1 MELADEQSYKLKLL
15 KELEIKQ
22 ELDKRKR
29 IERNRDNFKSF
40 AKDQL
45 KIITKDATRGY
56 VKFEFNDCQIKIHKA
71 IEKQRKEKGRV
82 RALVLKARQ
91 QGISTYTAG
100 RVFWKTFYTPH
111 TRSVVIAHDSA
122 TSDALFTMSKQ
133 FIDRMSSDFK
143 PSLIRSNAKEVKFAH
158 NDSGFRL
165 YTAGSPEAG
174 RGTTPTILHCSEC
187 SFWQSDEKILAGLF
201 QGVSSAD
208 GTEIILESTANGA
221 TGAFYRMW
229 KAAERGEND
238 YIPIFLPW
246 FMTPEYTMDPPDNFQ
261 RTIEEE
267 ELAETY
273 DLDNG
278 QLWWRRM
285 KIGEGGE
292 SKFQQEYPSTAEEAF
307 VVSGK
312 NVFNIDKLNKLKTKG
327 PDSRREFDSS
337 MSTWED
343 HREGNLSIWK
353 PPGFDEKFII
363 GADVALG
370 VGQDYSAAI
379 VLNTDREM
387 VAVYRDNHVDPAIFG
402 RDLFYLGRYYN
413 NALLAVESN
422 SMGVSTLQKLK
433 EMKYVNLYYQTQIAN
448 LTDDD
453 GIRLG
458 FRTTSASKPAII
470 SNLKNWIDSDDIAVW
485 SSEVV
490 EELKDYVSDDKGKT
504 SASRGG
510 TDDTVMALAIAA
522 EVYRTHQHRLS
533 TDRVG
538 FESVFIPERQTNWI

>member
-1 MELADEQSYKLKLL
+1 MQLDEQAYKVKLL
-15 KELEIKQ
+15 KELEIKK
-22 ELDKRKR
+22 EIDKRKK
-29 IERNRDNFKSF
+29 IEKSKNNFKDF
-40 AKDQL
+40 ARRQL
-45 KIITKDATRGY
+45 RIITKDAAQGY
-56 VKFEFNDCQIKIHKA
+56 VPFEFNDAQKKIHEA
-71 IEKQRKEKGRV
+71 IEKQIKQKGRV

-122 TSDALFTMSKQ
+122 TSDALFTMSKN
-133 FIDRMSSDFK
+133 FIDRMSEDFK
-143 PSLIRSNAKEVKFAH
+143 PELIRSNAKEVKFSH

-187 SFWQSDEKILAGLF
+187 AFWQSDEKILAGLF

-238 YIPIFLPW
+238 YVPIFLPW
-246 FMTPEYTMDPPDNFQ
+246 FMTKEYTMTPPSNFERSVQ
-261 RTIEEE
+261 EE
-267 ELAETY
+267 ELSEEY

-292 SKFQQEYPSTAEEAF
+292 SKFRQEYPSTAEEAF

-312 NVFNIDKLNKLKTKG
+312 NVFNVEKLNKLETQAPK
-327 PDSRREFDSS
+327 SLREFDVKMSS
-337 MSTWED
+337 WEEK
-343 HREGNLSIWK
+343 REGNLSIWQ

-363 GADVALG
+363 GADVSLG
-370 VGQDYSAAI
+370 VGQDYSAAV
-379 VLNTDREM
+379 VLNVKREV
-387 VAVYRDNHVDPAIFG
+387 VAVYRDNHVDPAMFG

-422 SMGVSTLQKLK
+422 SMGISTLQKLK

-448 LTDDD
+448 LTDED
-453 GIRLG
+453 GVRLG

-470 SNLKNWIDSDDIAVW
+470 SNLKNWIDNDEIAIW
-485 SSEVV
+485 SSDVV
-490 EELKDYVSDDKGKT
+490 GELRDYVSDDKGKT
-504 SASRGG
+504 NASRGS
-510 TDDTVMALAIAA
+510 TDDTVMSLAIAA
-522 EVYRTHQHRLS
+522 EVYRTHIHRLS
-533 TDRVG
+533 TDRIG
-538 FESVFIPERQTNWI
+538 FDSVFIPERQTNWI

>member
-1 MELADEQSYKLKLL
+1 MELDEQSYKLKLL
-15 KELEIKQ
+15 KELEIKK
-22 ELDKRKR
+22 ELEKRKKV
-29 IERNRDNFKSF
+29 ERNKNNFKDF

-45 KIITKDATRGY
+45 KIITKDASKGY
-56 VKFEFNDCQIKIHKA
+56 VEFEFNEAQTKIHKA
-71 IEKQRKEKGRV
+71 IEKQIKEKGRV

-122 TSDALFTMSKQ
+122 TSDALFTMSKN
-133 FIDRMSSDFK
+133 FIDRMSDDFK
-143 PSLIRSNAKEVKFAH
+143 PELVRSNAKEVKFSH
-158 NDSGFRL
+158 NDSGYRL

-187 SFWQSDEKILAGLF
+187 AFWQNDDKILAGLF
-201 QGVSSAD
+201 QGVSSSD

-246 FMTPEYTMDPPDNFQ
+246 FMTKEYTMDPPDNFE
-261 RTIEEE
+261 RTIEENEIAE
-267 ELAETY
+267 EFGLN
-273 DLDNG
+273 DS

-292 SKFQQEYPSTAEEAF
+292 SKFRQEYPSTAEEAF

-312 NVFNIDKLNKLKTKG
+312 NVFNVEKLNKLETKS
-327 PDSRREFDSS
+327 PIALREFNTSLS
-337 MSTWED
+337 NWED

-353 PPGFDEKFII
+353 SPDFDEKFII
-363 GADVALG
+363 GADVSLG
-370 VGQDYSAAI
+370 VGQDYSVAV
-379 VLNTDREM
+379 VLNSKRQV
-387 VAVYRDNHVDPAIFG
+387 VALYRDNHVDPAVFG
-402 RDLFYLGRYYN
+402 RDLFYLGRYFN

-448 LTDDD
+448 LTDED
-453 GIRLG
+453 GLRLG

-470 SNLKNWIDSDDIAVW
+470 SNLKNWIDNDEIAIW
-485 SSEVV
+485 SRDVV
-490 EELKDYVSDDKGKT
+490 NELRDYVSDDKGKT
-504 SASRGG
+504 NASKGS
-510 TDDTVMALAIAA
+510 TDDSVMALAIAA
-522 EVYRTHQHRLS
+522 EVYRTHIHRLS
-533 TDRVG
+533 TERVG
-538 FESVFIPERQTNWI
+538 FDNIYIPERQTNWI

>member
-1 MELADEQSYKLKLL
+1 MQLDEQAYKIKLL
-15 KELEIKQ
+15 KELEIKK
-22 ELDKRKR
+22 EIDKRKK
-29 IERNRDNFKSF
+29 IEKSKNDFEDF
-40 AKDQL
+40 ARRQL
-45 KIITKDATRGY
+45 RIITKDAAQGY
-56 VKFEFNDCQIKIHKA
+56 VPFEFNEAQKKIHVA
-71 IEKQRKEKGRV
+71 IEKQIKEKGRV

-122 TSDALFTMSKQ
+122 TSDALFTMSKN
-133 FIDRMSSDFK
+133 FIDRMSEDFK
-143 PSLIRSNAKEVKFAH
+143 PELIRSNAKEVKFSH

-187 SFWQSDEKILAGLF
+187 AFWQSDEKILAGLF

-238 YIPIFLPW
+238 YVPIFLPW
-246 FMTPEYTMDPPDNFQ
+246 FMTKEYTMTPPDNFQ
-261 RTIEEE
+261 RNLEEE
-267 ELAETY
+267 ELSEEY

-292 SKFQQEYPSTAEEAF
+292 SKFRQEYPSTAEEAF

-312 NVFNIDKLNKLKTKG
+312 NVFNVEKLNKLETKA
-327 PDSRREFDSS
+327 PKSLREFDITMSS
-337 MSTWED
+337 WEEK
-343 HREGNLSIWK
+343 REGNLSIWES
-353 PPGFDEKFII
+353 PGFDEKFII
-363 GADVALG
+363 GADVSLG
-370 VGQDYSAAI
+370 VGQDYSAAV
-379 VLNTDREM
+379 VLNKGRQV
-387 VAVYRDNHVDPAIFG
+387 VAVYRDNRVDPAMFG

-422 SMGVSTLQKLK
+422 SMGISTLQKLK

-448 LTDDD
+448 LTDED
-453 GIRLG
+453 GVRLG

-470 SNLKNWIDSDDIAVW
+470 SNLKNWIDNDEVAIW
-485 SSEVV
+485 SSDIVS
-490 EELKDYVSDDKGKT
+490 ELRDYVSDDKGKT
-504 SASRGG
+504 NASRGS
-510 TDDTVMALAIAA
+510 TDDTVMSLAIAA
-522 EVYRTHQHRLS
+522 EVYRTHIHRLS
-533 TDRVG
+533 TDRIG
-538 FESVFIPERQTNWI
+538 FDSVFIPERQTNWI

>member
-1 MELADEQSYKLKLL
+1 MNLDEQAYKVKLL
-15 KELEIKQ
+15 KELEIKK
-22 ELDKRKR
+22 EIDKRKK
-29 IERNRDNFKSF
+29 IEKSKNNFKDF
-40 AKDQL
+40 ARRQL
-45 KIITKDATRGY
+45 RIITKDAAQGY
-56 VKFEFNDCQIKIHKA
+56 VPFEFNDAQKKIHEA
-71 IEKQRKEKGRV
+71 IEKQIKQKGRV

-122 TSDALFTMSKQ
+122 TSDALFTMSKN
-133 FIDRMSSDFK
+133 FIDRMSEDFK
-143 PSLIRSNAKEVKFAH
+143 PELIRSNAKEVKFSH

-187 SFWQSDEKILAGLF
+187 AFWQSDEKILAGLF

-238 YIPIFLPW
+238 YVPIFLPW
-246 FMTPEYTMDPPDNFQ
+246 FMTKEYTMTPPSNFERSVQ
-261 RTIEEE
+261 EE
-267 ELAETY
+267 ELSEEY

-292 SKFQQEYPSTAEEAF
+292 SKFRQEYPSTAEEAF

-312 NVFNIDKLNKLKTKG
+312 NVFNVEKLNKLETQAPK
-327 PDSRREFDSS
+327 SLREFDVKMSS
-337 MSTWED
+337 WEEK
-343 HREGNLSIWK
+343 REGNLSIWQ

-363 GADVALG
+363 GADVSLG
-370 VGQDYSAAI
+370 VGQDYSAAV
-379 VLNTDREM
+379 VLNVKREV
-387 VAVYRDNHVDPAIFG
+387 VAVYRDNHVDPAMFG

-422 SMGVSTLQKLK
+422 SMGISTLQKLK

-448 LTDDD
+448 LTDED
-453 GIRLG
+453 GVRLG

-470 SNLKNWIDSDDIAVW
+470 SNLKNWIDNDEIAIW
-485 SSEVV
+485 SSDVV
-490 EELKDYVSDDKGKT
+490 GELRDYVSDDKGKT
-504 SASRGG
+504 NASRGS
-510 TDDTVMALAIAA
+510 TDDTVMSLAIAA
-522 EVYRTHQHRLS
+522 EVYRTHIHRLS
-533 TDRVG
+533 TDRIG
-538 FESVFIPERQTNWI
+538 FDSVFIPERQTNWI

>member
-1 MELADEQSYKLKLL
+1 MELDEQDYKLKLL
-15 KELEIKQ
+15 KELEIKK
-22 ELDKRKR
+22 EIDKRKK
-29 IERNRDNFKSF
+29 IERNKNNFKDF

-45 KIITKDATRGY
+45 RIITKDASQGY
-56 VKFEFNDCQIKIHKA
+56 VEFEFNEAQTKIHKA
-71 IEKQRKEKGRV
+71 IEKQIKEKGRV

-122 TSDALFTMSKQ
+122 TSDALFTMSKN
-133 FIDRMSSDFK
+133 FIDRMSDDFK
-143 PSLIRSNAKEVKFAH
+143 PELVRSNAKEVKFSH
-158 NDSGFRL
+158 NDSGYRL

-187 SFWQSDEKILAGLF
+187 AFWQNDDKILAGLF
-201 QGVSSAD
+201 QGVSSSD

-238 YIPIFLPW
+238 YVPIFLPW
-246 FMTPEYTMDPPDNFQ
+246 FMTKEYTMNPPDNFE
-261 RTIEEE
+261 RTIEEDE
-267 ELAETY
+267 IAKEFGLN
-273 DLDNG
+273 DS

-292 SKFQQEYPSTAEEAF
+292 SKFRQEYPSTAEEAF

-312 NVFNIDKLNKLKTKG
+312 NVFNVEKLNKLDTKA
-327 PDSRREFDSS
+327 PIALREFNTSLSS
-337 MSTWED
+337 WED

-353 PPGFDEKFII
+353 SPGFDEKFII
-363 GADVALG
+363 GADVSLG
-370 VGQDYSAAI
+370 VGQDYSAAV
-379 VLNTDREM
+379 VLNSKRQI
-387 VAVYRDNHVDPAIFG
+387 VALYRDNHVDPAVFG
-402 RDLFYLGRYYN
+402 RDLFYLGRYFN

-448 LTDDD
+448 LTDED
-453 GIRLG
+453 GVRLG

-470 SNLKNWIDSDDIAVW
+470 SNLKNWIDNDEVAIW
-485 SSEVV
+485 STDVV
-490 EELKDYVSDDKGKT
+490 NELRDYVSDDKGKT
-504 SASRGG
+504 NASKGS
-510 TDDTVMALAIAA
+510 TDDSVMALAIAA
-522 EVYRTHQHRLS
+522 EVYRTHIHRLS
-533 TDRVG
+533 TERVG
-538 FESVFIPERQTNWI
+538 FDNVYIPERQTNWI

>member
-1 MELADEQSYKLKLL
+1 MQLDEQAYKIKLL
-15 KELEIKQ
+15 KELEIKK
-22 ELDKRKR
+22 EIDKRKK
-29 IERNRDNFKSF
+29 IEKSKNDFEDF
-40 AKDQL
+40 ARRQL
-45 KIITKDATRGY
+45 RIITKDAAQGY
-56 VKFEFNDCQIKIHKA
+56 VPFEFNEAQKKIHVA
-71 IEKQRKEKGRV
+71 IEKQIKEKGRV

-122 TSDALFTMSKQ
+122 TSDALFTMSKN
-133 FIDRMSSDFK
+133 FIDRMSEDFK
-143 PSLIRSNAKEVKFAH
+143 PELIRSNAKEVKFSH

-187 SFWQSDEKILAGLF
+187 AFWQSDEKILAGLF

-238 YIPIFLPW
+238 YVPIFLPW
-246 FMTPEYTMDPPDNFQ
+246 FMTKEYTMTPPDNFQ
-261 RTIEEE
+261 RNLEEE
-267 ELAETY
+267 ELSEEY

-292 SKFQQEYPSTAEEAF
+292 SKFRQEYPSTAEEAF

-312 NVFNIDKLNKLKTKG
+312 NVFNVEKLNKLETKA
-327 PDSRREFDSS
+327 PKSLREFDITMSS
-337 MSTWED
+337 WEEK
-343 HREGNLSIWK
+343 REGNLSIWES
-353 PPGFDEKFII
+353 PGFDEKFII

-370 VGQDYSAAI
+370 VGQDYSAAV
-379 VLNTDREM
+379 VLNKERQV
-387 VAVYRDNHVDPAIFG
+387 VAVYRDNRVDPAMFG

-422 SMGVSTLQKLK
+422 SMGISTLQKLK

-448 LTDDD
+448 LTDED
-453 GIRLG
+453 GVRLG

-470 SNLKNWIDSDDIAVW
+470 SNLKNWIDNDEVAIW
-485 SSEVV
+485 SSDIVS
-490 EELKDYVSDDKGKT
+490 ELRDYVSDDKGKT
-504 SASRGG
+504 NASRGS
-510 TDDTVMALAIAA
+510 TDDTVMSLAIAA
-522 EVYRTHQHRLS
+522 EVYRTHIHRLS
-533 TDRVG
+533 TDRIG
-538 FESVFIPERQTNWI
+538 FDSVFIPERQTNWI

>member
-1 MELADEQSYKLKLL
+1 MELDEQAYKIKLL
-15 KELEIKQ
+15 KELEIKK
-22 ELDKRKR
+22 EIDKRKK
-29 IERNRDNFKSF
+29 IEKSKNDFEDF
-40 AKDQL
+40 ARRQL
-45 KIITKDATRGY
+45 RIITKDAAQGY
-56 VKFEFNDCQIKIHKA
+56 VPFEFNEAQKKIHVA
-71 IEKQRKEKGRV
+71 IEKQIKEKGRV

-122 TSDALFTMSKQ
+122 TSDALFTMSKN
-133 FIDRMSSDFK
+133 FIDRMSDDFK
-143 PSLIRSNAKEVKFAH
+143 PELIRSNAKEVKFSH

-187 SFWQSDEKILAGLF
+187 AFWQSDEKILAGLF

-238 YIPIFLPW
+238 YVPIFLPW
-246 FMTPEYTMDPPDNFQ
+246 FMTKEYTMTPPDNFERNIQ
-261 RTIEEE
+261 EE
-267 ELAETY
+267 ELSEEY

-292 SKFQQEYPSTAEEAF
+292 SKFRQEYPSTAEEAF

-312 NVFNIDKLNKLKTKG
+312 NVFNVEKLNKLETKA
-327 PDSRREFDSS
+327 PKSLREFDITMSS
-337 MSTWED
+337 WEEK
-343 HREGNLSIWK
+343 REGNLSIWES
-353 PPGFDEKFII
+353 PGFDEKFII

-370 VGQDYSAAI
+370 VGQDYSAAV
-379 VLNTDREM
+379 VLNKGRQV
-387 VAVYRDNHVDPAIFG
+387 VAVYRDNRVDPAMFG

-422 SMGVSTLQKLK
+422 SMGISTLQKLK

-448 LTDDD
+448 LTDED
-453 GIRLG
+453 GVRLG

-470 SNLKNWIDSDDIAVW
+470 SNLKNWIDNDEVAIW
-485 SSEVV
+485 SSDIVS
-490 EELKDYVSDDKGKT
+490 ELRDYVSDDKGKT
-504 SASRGG
+504 NASRGS
-510 TDDTVMALAIAA
+510 TDDTVMSLAIAA
-522 EVYRTHQHRLS
+522 EVYRTHIHRLS

-538 FESVFIPERQTNWI
+538 FDSVFIPERQTNWI

>member
-1 MELADEQSYKLKLL
+1 MNLDEQAYKVKLL
-15 KELEIKQ
+15 KELEIKK
-22 ELDKRKR
+22 EIDKRKK
-29 IERNRDNFKSF
+29 IEKSKNNFKDF
-40 AKDQL
+40 ARRQL
-45 KIITKDATRGY
+45 RIITKDAAQGY
-56 VKFEFNDCQIKIHKA
+56 VPFEFNEAQKKIHEA
-71 IEKQRKEKGRV
+71 IEKQIKEKGRV

-122 TSDALFTMSKQ
+122 TSDALFTMSKN
-133 FIDRMSSDFK
+133 FIDRMSEDFK
-143 PSLIRSNAKEVKFAH
+143 PELIRSNAKEVKFSH

-187 SFWQSDEKILAGLF
+187 AFWQSDEKILAGLF

-238 YIPIFLPW
+238 YVPIFLPW
-246 FMTPEYTMDPPDNFQ
+246 FMTKEYTMTPPSNFERSVQ
-261 RTIEEE
+261 EE
-267 ELAETY
+267 ELSEEY

-292 SKFQQEYPSTAEEAF
+292 SKFRQEYPSTAEEAF

-312 NVFNIDKLNKLKTKG
+312 NVFNVEKLNKLETQAPK
-327 PDSRREFDSS
+327 SLREFDVKMSS
-337 MSTWED
+337 WEEK
-343 HREGNLSIWK
+343 REGNLSIWQ

-363 GADVALG
+363 GADVSLG
-370 VGQDYSAAI
+370 VGQDYSAAV
-379 VLNTDREM
+379 VLNVKREV
-387 VAVYRDNHVDPAIFG
+387 VAVYRDNHVDPAMFG

-422 SMGVSTLQKLK
+422 SMGISTLQKLK

-448 LTDDD
+448 LTDED
-453 GIRLG
+453 GVRLG

-470 SNLKNWIDSDDIAVW
+470 SNLKNWIDNDEVAIW
-485 SSEVV
+485 SSDVV
-490 EELKDYVSDDKGKT
+490 GELRDYVSDDKGKT
-504 SASRGG
+504 NASRGS
-510 TDDTVMALAIAA
+510 TDDTVMSLAIAA
-522 EVYRTHQHRLS
+522 EVYRTHIHRLS
-533 TDRVG
+533 TDRIG
-538 FESVFIPERQTNWI
+538 FDSVFIPERQTNWI

>member
-1 MELADEQSYKLKLL
+1 MELDEQAYKIKLL
-15 KELEIKQ
+15 KELEIKK
-22 ELDKRKR
+22 EIDKRKK
-29 IERNRDNFKSF
+29 IEKSKNDFEDF
-40 AKDQL
+40 ARRQL
-45 KIITKDATRGY
+45 RIITKDAAQGY
-56 VKFEFNDCQIKIHKA
+56 VPFEFNEAQKKIHIA
-71 IEKQRKEKGRV
+71 IEKQIKEKGRV

-122 TSDALFTMSKQ
+122 TSDALFTMSKN
-133 FIDRMSSDFK
+133 FIDRMSDDFK
-143 PSLIRSNAKEVKFAH
+143 PELIRSNAKEVKFSH

-187 SFWQSDEKILAGLF
+187 AFWQSDEKILAGLF

-238 YIPIFLPW
+238 YVPIFLPW
-246 FMTPEYTMDPPDNFQ
+246 FMTKEYTMTPPDNFQ
-261 RTIEEE
+261 RNLEEE
-267 ELAETY
+267 ELSEEY

-292 SKFQQEYPSTAEEAF
+292 SKFRQEYPSTAEEAF

-312 NVFNIDKLNKLKTKG
+312 NVFNVEKLNKLETKA
-327 PDSRREFDSS
+327 PKSLREFDITMSS
-337 MSTWED
+337 WEEK
-343 HREGNLSIWK
+343 REGNLSIWES
-353 PPGFDEKFII
+353 PGFDEKFII

-370 VGQDYSAAI
+370 VGQDYSAAV
-379 VLNTDREM
+379 VLNKERQV
-387 VAVYRDNHVDPAIFG
+387 VAVYRDNRVDPAMFG

-422 SMGVSTLQKLK
+422 SMGISTLQKLK

-448 LTDDD
+448 LTDED
-453 GIRLG
+453 GVRLG

-470 SNLKNWIDSDDIAVW
+470 SNLKNWIDNDEVAIW
-485 SSEVV
+485 SSDIVS
-490 EELKDYVSDDKGKT
+490 ELRDYVSDDKGKT
-504 SASRGG
+504 NASRGS
-510 TDDTVMALAIAA
+510 TDDTVMSLAIAA
-522 EVYRTHQHRLS
+522 EVYRTHIHRLS
-533 TDRVG
+533 TDRIG
-538 FESVFIPERQTNWI
+538 FDSVFIPERQTNWI